1 MTQDAFSTL
10 AELANAVERL
20 CQEGRSGTLHI
31 VTSDNHTAYFG
42 LLGGQIVALRY
53 RIRKDTRAL
62 EHILKVSSGRYTF
75 TEGAQVETSAEAL
88 PSTAKILA
96 LLGAGAS
103 EAYAGDVP
111 ADPFL
116 STPTPDAPRN
126 IPRRNIPRGSTETV
140 ARRGA
145 APATQHAHLSEST
158 QAILLDVLTHYA
170 GPAASLLG
178 RGVFVS
184 TDDVG
189 EAIELLA
196 QKIPN
201 GAQAQAFVTEARR
214 KLGHLL

>member
-10 AELANAVERL
+10 VELANAIERL
-20 CQEGRSGTLHI
+20 CHEGRSGTLHI

-62 EHILKVSSGRYTF
+62 EHILNINSGRYTF
-75 TEGAQVETSAEAL
+75 TEGAQVETSAETL

-96 LLGAGAS
+96 LLGAGTSSYAS
-103 EAYAGDVP
+103 GLIADASSASTAPLNVSRPNTSRLGAGSATSAARVT
-111 ADPFL
+111 AGL
-116 STPTPDAPRN
+116 SK
-126 IPRRNIPRGSTETV
+126 
-140 ARRGA
+140 
-145 APATQHAHLSEST
+145 ST
-158 QAILLDVLTHYA
+158 QAVLLDVLTHYT